1 MGRRFRVSPAI
12 DGTMNLVTCKCAKCN
27 HALGSI
33 LNLWIQIGKRYMTP
47 ATHVR
52 GGSMKIITSGIIREG
67 EPHTLVG
74 DCELQDSVCAKCHTT
89 LGQKCLRTPVNH
101 VLHDGQVIFRIA
113 SIALK
118 RTWDLRRKVEP
129 RIKRVLPLKKQPPSE
144 NERVNVPP
152 TARAAHDSSES
163 KTSETNAP
171 SLCSFEV
178 KAEMAAQREQI
189 GRIGA
194 TGMHVIANFE
204 TAMSRVDR
212 QLQELRE
219 SIERVRNSR
228 DEQHAEIRA
237 LQKELLDTQ
246 ANCQNSPVIERLDQ
260 QLQTT
265 DRIVSELRLALDQC
279 RSDTET
285 LHDRLTIV
293 QRNLQEVRDEVANLR
308 TEASMSKQIL
318 QDCIGEIP
326 ECSYGVSALRR
337 EVRQLRAELSLNGEQ
352 IRSDVLGVYS
362 SHEIDILSSSIR
374 KIGNRTS
381 QVESLKMEFE
391 LFKTRLQR
399 LEARSLASSG
409 NCDKVASTMRA
420 GTISSEA
427 DEKSGYDNIMTRKRT
442 LTNTTD
448 NAALNTIPHKRQALP
463 PSAVDSAVNMD
474 RSLTDK
480 HCGISPNI
488 RKMVART
495 VHWRDRAGSEQY
507 STSPGKEERVG

>member
-1 MGRRFRVSPAI
+1 MDSDR
-12 DGTMNLVTCKCAKCN
+12 
-27 HALGSI
+27 
-33 LNLWIQIGKRYMTP
+33 KRYMTP

-52 GGSMKIITSGIIREG
+52 EGSMKIITSGIIREG

-74 DCELQDSVCAKCHTT
+74 DC
-89 LGQKCLRTPVNH
+89 GQI
-101 VLHDGQVIFRIA
+101 IFRIA

-152 TARAAHDSSES
+152 TARAAHDSSD
-163 KTSETNAP
+163 TTPSETNAP
-171 SLCSFEV
+171 GFSSFEEV
-178 KAEMAAQREQI
+178 KAEMAAQREKI

-194 TGMHVIANFE
+194 TGMHVVSNFE
-204 TAMSRVDR
+204 TAMFRVDR

-219 SIERVRNSR
+219 SIERVRNGR

-265 DRIVSELRLALDQC
+265 DRVVSELRLALDQC

-285 LHDRLTIV
+285 LYDRLTIV
-293 QRNLQEVRDEVANLR
+293 QHNLQEVRDEAANLK
-308 TEASMSKQIL
+308 TEASKSKQIL

-326 ECSYGVSALRR
+326 EYSYGVSALRR
-337 EVRQLRAELSLNGEQ
+337 EVRQLRAELSLNN
-352 IRSDVLGVYS
+352 
-362 SHEIDILSSSIR
+362 ILSSSIT

-381 QVESLKMEFE
+381 QVESLQMEFE
-391 LFKTRLQR
+391 LFKMRLQR

-409 NCDKVASTMRA
+409 NCDKVASTMSA
-420 GTISSEA
+420 GTISREA
-427 DEKSGYDNIMTRKRT
+427 DEKSDYDNIMTRKHI

-448 NAALNTIPHKRQALP
+448 NADLDTIPHKRQALP
-463 PSAVDSAVNMD
+463 PSAVDSAVYMD

-480 HCGISPNI
+480 HCGTSPNI

-507 STSPGKEERVG
+507 STSRGKEERVG